1 MENIFTEHEIPNSFL
16 YKFSILKV
24 DLLFYLNNNLYIENY
39 QTFSWDLKTALKIN
53 VNGEYIY

>member
-24 DLLFYLNNNLYIENY
+24 DLHLYLDDNLYDEIHTLS
-39 QTFSWDLKTALKIN
+39 QDLEIALKIN
-53 VNGEYIY
+53 ANGE

>member
-24 DLLFYLNNNLYIENY
+24 DLHLYLYDNLKRENN
-39 QTFSWDLKTALKIN
+39 QTFSWDLEIALKIN
-53 VNGEYIY
+53 ANGE